1 MKKLIALS
9 ALFITSQL
17 AYGIDKR
24 ASLSAGSDYSGVYSL
39 VEWNPA
45 DLLKNRVRVAGEY
58 LLVDGFAFGAAY
70 EYQENQYSSWRYT
83 SMLAS
88 ITATQYLQ
96 SQSLNGPYVKG
107 EFDIYGADVSVRESG
122 RNGFVFGS
130 ALGADLGYRFA
141 FLERLTGAASYGV
154 RRYIPGFFETRRGT
168 LYEFYDENT
177 NKWEAQVQLALGLS
191 F

>member
-9 ALFITSQL
+9 ALLL
-17 AYGIDKR
+17 ASKLAVGADNR
-24 ASLSAGSDYSGVYSL
+24 ASLSAASDYSGVYSL

-58 LLVDGFAFGAAY
+58 LLVDGFAFGAAV
-70 EYQENQYSSWRYT
+70 EYQENQYRSWRCT

-88 ITATQYLQ
+88 VTATQYLQ

-107 EFDIYGADVSVRESG
+107 EFDIYGADVTVRAND
-122 RNGFVFGS
+122 RNGLVFGS

-141 FLERLTGAASYGV
+141 FLEGVTGAASYGV

-168 LYEFYDENT
+168 LYEFYDANT
-177 NKWEAQVQLALGLS
+177 DKWEAQVQLALGLS